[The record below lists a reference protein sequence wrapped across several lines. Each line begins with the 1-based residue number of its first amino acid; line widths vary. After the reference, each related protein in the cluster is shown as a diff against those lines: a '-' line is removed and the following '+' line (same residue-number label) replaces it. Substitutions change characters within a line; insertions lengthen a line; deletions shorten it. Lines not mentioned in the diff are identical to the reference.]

1 MEVRDAVVNKHFTL
15 HAMLM
20 TTISDNPAHR
30 NLSGQS
36 KRKGQGCS
44 HCLSE
49 TCSLRLKNSNKFA
62 YMGHRRWLSKNH
74 PYRSMDKQFDGTRET
89 RNPPPH
95 LSGSDVYKQ
104 VKDVRTVLGKR
115 KRGVDHEGDDDDH
128 DEGIWNKKSILW
140 ELEYWHILAVRHSID
155 TMHLKKNICE
165 SLVGTIMN
173 TKGKGKDH
181 ENARSDLEDMGIHPE
196 LYVE

>member
-1 MEVRDAVVNKHFTL
+1 
-15 HAMLM
+15 
-20 TTISDNPAHR
+20 
-30 NLSGQS
+30 
-36 KRKGQGCS
+36 
-44 HCLSE
+44 
-49 TCSLRLKNSNKFA
+49 
-62 YMGHRRWLSKNH
+62 
-74 PYRSMDKQFDGTRET
+74 MDKQFDGTRET

-115 KRGVDHEGDDDDH
+115 KCGVDHEGDDDGH

-173 TKGKGKDH
+173 TKG
-181 ENARSDLEDMGIHPE
+181 
-196 LYVE
+196 